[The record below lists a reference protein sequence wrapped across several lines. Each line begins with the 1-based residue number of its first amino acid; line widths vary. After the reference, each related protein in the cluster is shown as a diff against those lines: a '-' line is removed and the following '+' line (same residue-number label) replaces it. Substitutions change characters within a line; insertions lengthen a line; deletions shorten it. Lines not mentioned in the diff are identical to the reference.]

1 MLISAVQHY
10 TSGVRL
16 LKAVCDIDST
26 PICRAHTESSR
37 KGGRERFSF
46 RSLHLSSTK
55 SHSHSSRLSFS
66 SKDCRGLEFA
76 THGWL
81 WSFVRVVGYESR
93 LGNLV
98 PHRCR
103 KKTRS
108 WPVSAKAVN
117 SQNELQTAENLR
129 EQLEALQQEAE
140 QVRGRAN
147 SARLRFMRLTHVV
160 EQLRQRAAMD
170 VRNGKEDSARSLLIE
185 KQKVM
190 KALEASRQRAELL
203 EQLARKLNVVCSL
216 SCRTTS
222 LLCDTVCIR
231 TVLVKC
237 WAEEV

>member
-1 MLISAVQHY
+1 
-10 TSGVRL
+10 
-16 LKAVCDIDST
+16 
-26 PICRAHTESSR
+26 
-37 KGGRERFSF
+37 
-46 RSLHLSSTK
+46 
-55 SHSHSSRLSFS
+55 
-66 SKDCRGLEFA
+66 
-76 THGWL
+76 
-81 WSFVRVVGYESR
+81 
-93 LGNLV
+93 
-98 PHRCR
+98 
-103 KKTRS
+103 
-108 WPVSAKAVN
+108 
-117 SQNELQTAENLR
+117 
-129 EQLEALQQEAE
+129 
-140 QVRGRAN
+140 
-147 SARLRFMRLTHVV
+147 MRLTHVV